1 MNTPSLS
8 HLLSRTAMAAAAAA
22 CLAVGT
28 THAAL
33 IEAAL
38 SNAVCGTP
46 FSSAFQGDP
55 VNLLTAGNSST
66 LGDDNGW
73 VYDPNNIPT
82 SNAPEQDNNGVG
94 GIGVGFLTDNDDA
107 ENYWYADIS
116 NPGEIRFL
124 DVWGRTDYG
133 GSEQS
138 RHQDLVITLYDSPG
152 ASGNVL
158 FTSSAW
164 NGVSTNSATPPSFG
178 RYDFV
183 AGGAT
188 TTALTDAESIRIDH
202 SSGSNEFLFLMEVR
216 VAAIPEPASLVLMG
230 LGTLLIAGRR
240 REA

>member
-1 MNTPSLS
+1 MMKTSNLVA
-8 HLLSRTAMAAAAAA
+8 LCVAAY
-22 CLAVGT
+22 LVGSA
-28 THAAL
+28 HAAL
-33 IEAAL
+33 IEAPL
-38 SNAVCGTP
+38 DNAVGGTP
-46 FSSAFQGDP
+46 LSTSFQGDP
-55 VNLLTAGNSST
+55 VNLLTAGNLST

-73 VYDPNNIPT
+73 IYDPNNIPT
-82 SNAPEQDNNGVG
+82 LNPPEQRNNGVPPTG
-94 GIGVGFLTDNDDA
+94 NAGVGFLTDNDDA
-107 ENYWYADIS
+107 ENFWYADIS

-164 NGVSTNSATPPSFG
+164 NGVTTNSTTPPSFG

-188 TTALTDAESIRIDH
+188 TTALTDAQSIRIDH
-202 SSGSNEFLFLMEVR
+202 SSGSSEYLFLMEVR
-216 VAAIPEPASLVLMG
+216 MAAIPEPASLMLLG
-230 LGTLLIAGRR
+230 LGSMLIVSRR
-240 REA
+240 RRA